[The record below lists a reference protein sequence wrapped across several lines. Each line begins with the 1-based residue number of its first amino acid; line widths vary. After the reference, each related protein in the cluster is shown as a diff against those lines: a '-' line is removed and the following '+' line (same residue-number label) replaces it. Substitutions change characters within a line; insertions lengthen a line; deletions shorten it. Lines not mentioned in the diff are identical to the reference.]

1 MDTHDSRDQTVE
13 METTRRPTLARREVL
28 RRAGL
33 GAGMLALGGVAP
45 AAPVLARGGAFAVL
59 KSRPKVVLGSVG
71 GITCLAPLYTAFHK
85 GFFAAEGLDV
95 ELYAESATFDAIRAL
110 SSGTL
115 SGEQDPAFALFPAI
129 EQGADIRLVGGLH
142 GGCLRLLI
150 GKHSGIRKAA
160 DFKGKAI
167 GAPGPDVMLFFQL
180 LLAEN
185 GVDPK
190 HEVTWT
196 MLDPSKLGA
205 ALDTGK
211 VQAVA
216 TFDPFGYLLLQQGK
230 VIEVGNNL
238 SGLYGNPAG
247 MGPHRYCC
255 GVALSAKLVRDRP
268 KVAAAV
274 ARAWLRGSRYAGR
287 HIHEVSIIET
297 RGKYIPL
304 PQPTVEKILHGLR
317 FNPSATRIEED
328 IRATARS
335 LKKMGLLR
343 PSTDPTKLAQK
354 TYANVFQL
362 AGEPVPTF

>member
-1 MDTHDSRDQTVE
+1 
-13 METTRRPTLARREVL
+13 
-28 RRAGL
+28 
-33 GAGMLALGGVAP
+33 LGGVAP
-45 AAPVLARGGAFAVL
+45 AAPVLARGGAFAVV

-71 GITCLAPLYTAFHK
+71 GITCFAPLYTAYHK
-85 GFFAAEGLDV
+85 EFFAAEGLDV

-142 GGCLRLLI
+142 GGCLRLVI
-150 GKHSGIRKAA
+150 GKHSGIRKVA

-167 GAPGPDVMLFFQL
+167 GFPSPDAMLFYQL

-205 ALDTGK
+205 ALGAGK

-230 VIEVGNNL
+230 GVEVGNNL
-238 SGLYGNPAG
+238 TGLYGNPAG
-247 MGPHRYCC
+247 LAPNRYCC

-274 ARAWLRGSRYAGR
+274 ARAWLKGSRYVGR
-287 HIHEVSIIET
+287 HTHEASIIET
-297 RGKYIPL
+297 SDKRVPL
-304 PQPTVEKILHGLR
+304 PRPTVEQILNTLR
-317 FNPSATRIEED
+317 WNPSATRIAED

-335 LKKMGLLR
+335 LKKVDLLR
-343 PSTDPTKLAQK
+343 PTTDPAKLAQR

>member
-1 MDTHDSRDQTVE
+1 MDTHDSADQTVE
-13 METTRRPTLARREVL
+13 METTSRPTPARREIL
-28 RRAGL
+28 RRAGI
-33 GAGMLALGGVAP
+33 GAGLLALGGVAP
-45 AAPVLARGGAFAVL
+45 AAPALARRGAFAVL
-59 KSRPKVVLGSVG
+59 KARPKVVLGSG
-71 GITCLAPLYTAFHK
+71 GITCYAPLYTAYHK

-95 ELYAESATFDAIRAL
+95 ELYAESATFDAIHAL

-115 SGEQDPAFALFPAI
+115 TGDQAPAFALFPSI

-150 GKHSGIRKAA
+150 GRHSGIRKAA

-167 GAPGPDVMLFFQL
+167 GAPGSDVMLFFKL

-230 VIEVGNNL
+230 AVEVGNNL
-238 SGLYGNPAG
+238 IGLYGNPAG
-247 MGPHRYCC
+247 MGPNRYCC
-255 GVALSAKLVRDRP
+255 GVALSGKLVHDRP

-274 ARAWLRGSRYAGR
+274 ARAWLRGSRYAGG
-287 HIHEVSIIET
+287 HIHEAAGIET
-297 RGKYIPL
+297 SGRYIPL
-304 PQPTVEKILHGLR
+304 P
-317 FNPSATRIEED
+317 FRIKV
-328 IRATARS
+328 TN
-335 LKKMGLLR
+335 L
-343 PSTDPTKLAQK
+343 
-354 TYANVFQL
+354 
-362 AGEPVPTF
+362 

>member
-1 MDTHDSRDQTVE
+1 
-13 METTRRPTLARREVL
+13 METTSWPTFARREVL
-28 RRAGL
+28 RRAGI
-33 GAGMLALGGVAP
+33 GAGLLALGAVAP
-45 AAPVLARGGAFAVL
+45 AAPALARPGAFAVL
-59 KSRPKVVLGSVG
+59 KARPKVVLGSG
-71 GITCLAPLYTAFHK
+71 GIPCYAPLYSAYHK

-95 ELYAESATFDAIRAL
+95 ELYAESATFDPNRAL
-110 SSGTL
+110 SSGVL
-115 SGEQDPAFALFPAI
+115 DGDQAPAFAVFPAI
-129 EQGADIRLVGGLH
+129 EQGADILLAGGLH
-142 GGCLRLLI
+142 GGCVRLVI

-167 GAPGPDVMLFFQL
+167 GTQGGDAMLFFQL

-185 GVDPK
+185 GVDPQ

-196 MLDPSKLGA
+196 MLDPSRFGA

-211 VQAVA
+211 VQAIA

-230 VIEVGNNL
+230 AIEVGNNL
-238 SGLYGNPAG
+238 NGLYGHTAG

-255 GVALSAKLVRDRP
+255 GVALSGKLVRDRP

-274 ARAWLRGSRYAGR
+274 ARAWLRGSRYAGG
-287 HIHEVSIIET
+287 HIHEAAGIET

-304 PQPTVEKILHGLR
+304 PQPTVEKMLHTYR
-317 FNPSATRIEED
+317 WNPSATRIAED

-335 LKKMGLLR
+335 LKQMGLLR
-343 PSTDPTKLAQK
+343 PSTDSAKLARK

>member
-1 MDTHDSRDQTVE
+1 
-13 METTRRPTLARREVL
+13 
-28 RRAGL
+28 
-33 GAGMLALGGVAP
+33 
-45 AAPVLARGGAFAVL
+45 
-59 KSRPKVVLGSVG
+59 VLGSG
-71 GITCLAPLYTAFHK
+71 GIPCYAPLYTAYHK

-95 ELYAESATFDAIRAL
+95 EVDAYPATFDPIHAL

-115 SGEQDPAFALFPAI
+115 SGDQAPAFALFPSI
-129 EQGADIRLVGGLH
+129 EQGAAIHLVGGLH

-150 GKHSGIRKAA
+150 SKHSGIRKAA

-167 GAPGPDVMLFFQL
+167 GVPGPDVMLFFQL

-185 GVDPK
+185 GVNPK
-190 HEVTWT
+190 HEVTWP

-205 ALDTGK
+205 ALDAGK

-274 ARAWLRGSRYAGR
+274 ARAWLRGSRYAGG
-287 HIHEVSIIET
+287 HLHEAALIET
-297 RGKYIPL
+297 SGKYISL
-304 PQPTVEKILHGLR
+304 PQPTIEKMLHTLR
-317 FNPSATRIEED
+317 FIPSATWIADD

-343 PSTDPTKLAQK
+343 PTTDPAKLAQR

>member
-1 MDTHDSRDQTVE
+1 M
-13 METTRRPTLARREVL
+13 
-28 RRAGL
+28 
-33 GAGMLALGGVAP
+33 
-45 AAPVLARGGAFAVL
+45 
-59 KSRPKVVLGSVG
+59 
-71 GITCLAPLYTAFHK
+71 
-85 GFFAAEGLDV
+85 
-95 ELYAESATFDAIRAL
+95 TFDPIPAL

-115 SGEQDPAFALFPAI
+115 SADQAPAFALFPSI
-129 EQGADIRLVGGLH
+129 EQGAAIHLVGGLH

-167 GAPGPDVMLFFQL
+167 GAPGPDVMLFFKL

-185 GVDPK
+185 GVDPR
-190 HEVTWT
+190 HEVTWKV
-196 MLDPSKLGA
+196 LDPSTSGA

-211 VQAVA
+211 VQAIA
-216 TFDPFGYLLLQQGK
+216 TLDPFGHLLLQQGK
-230 VIEVGNNL
+230 GVEVGNNL
-238 SGLYGNPAG
+238 TGLYGNPAG
-247 MGPHRYCC
+247 MGPNRYCC

-268 KVAAAV
+268 KVAAAI
-274 ARAWLRGSRYAGR
+274 ARAWMRGSRYAGR

-304 PQPTVEKILHGLR
+304 PQPTVEKILRGLR
-317 FNPSATRIEED
+317 FIPSATWIAED

-343 PSTDPTKLAQK
+343 PTTDPDKLAQK

-362 AGEPVPTF
+362 AGEPVPTL

>member
-1 MDTHDSRDQTVE
+1 
-13 METTRRPTLARREVL
+13 
-28 RRAGL
+28 
-33 GAGMLALGGVAP
+33 
-45 AAPVLARGGAFAVL
+45 
-59 KSRPKVVLGSVG
+59 
-71 GITCLAPLYTAFHK
+71 
-85 GFFAAEGLDV
+85 
-95 ELYAESATFDAIRAL
+95 
-110 SSGTL
+110 
-115 SGEQDPAFALFPAI
+115 
-129 EQGADIRLVGGLH
+129 
-142 GGCLRLLI
+142 
-150 GKHSGIRKAA
+150 
-160 DFKGKAI
+160 
-167 GAPGPDVMLFFQL
+167 MLFFQL

-185 GVDPK
+185 GVDPR

-255 GVALSAKLVRDRP
+255 GVALSGKLVRDRP

-274 ARAWLRGSRYAGR
+274 ARAWLRGSRYAGG
-287 HIHEVSIIET
+287 HIHEVAGIET
-297 RGKYIPL
+297 SGKYIPL
-304 PQPTVEKILHGLR
+304 PQPTVEKILQTLR
-317 FNPSATRIEED
+317 FIPSATQIEED
-328 IRATARS
+328 IRVTARS

-343 PSTDPTKLAQK
+343 PSTDPVKLARK
-354 TYANVFQL
+354 TYANVFER

>member
-1 MDTHDSRDQTVE
+1 
-13 METTRRPTLARREVL
+13 MEKTRRPTLARREVL
-28 RRAGL
+28 RRAGI

-45 AAPVLARGGAFAVL
+45 AAPALARGGAFAVL
-59 KSRPKVVLGSVG
+59 KARPKVVLGWDGVS
-71 GITCLAPLYTAFHK
+71 CEAPLYTAYHK

-95 ELYAESATFDAIRAL
+95 QLHALPPTYDDIRAL

-115 SGEQDPAFALFPAI
+115 GGEQDPAFALLPAI
-129 EQGADIRLVGGLH
+129 EQGADIRLVGGLQ
-142 GGCLRLLI
+142 GGCLRLVI
-150 GKHSGIRKAA
+150 GKRSRISKAA

-167 GAPGPDVMLFFQL
+167 GVVGGSSDPAMLFFKM

-185 GVDPK
+185 GVNSQ

-196 MLDPSKLGA
+196 MLEPSPSQVGA
-205 ALDTGK
+205 ALDSGK

-216 TFDPFGYLLLQQGK
+216 AFDPFGYLLIQQGK
-230 VIEVGNNL
+230 AVEVGNNL
-238 SGLYGNPAG
+238 TGLYGHTTG

-274 ARAWLRGSRYAGR
+274 ARAWMRGSRYAGG
-287 HIHEVSIIET
+287 HIHEAALIET
-297 RGKYIPL
+297 GGKYISL
-304 PQPTVEKILHGLR
+304 PQPTVEKILHTLR
-317 FNPSATRIEED
+317 FIPSTTRIEED
-328 IRATARS
+328 ILVTARS
-335 LKKMGLLR
+335 FKEVGLLS
-343 PSTDPTKLAQK
+343 PHTDPAKLARK

>member
-1 MDTHDSRDQTVE
+1 MDTHDSADQTVT
-13 METTRRPTLARREVL
+13 MEATSRPTLARREVL

-33 GAGMLALGGVAP
+33 GASMLALGGVAP
-45 AAPVLARGGAFAVL
+45 TAPTLVRGGAFAVL
-59 KSRPKVVLGSVG
+59 KSRPKVVLGSG
-71 GITCLAPLYTAFHK
+71 GITCYAPLYTAYHK

-95 ELYAESATFDAIRAL
+95 ELYAESATFDFIHAL

-115 SGEQDPAFALFPAI
+115 HGDQAPAFGVFPAI
-129 EQGADIRLVGGLH
+129 EQGAPIHLVGGLH
-142 GGCLRLLI
+142 GGCTRLLI

-167 GAPGPDVMLFFQL
+167 GVSGPDVMLFFKL

-196 MLDPSKLGA
+196 MLDPAKLGA
-205 ALDTGK
+205 ALDAGK

-216 TFDPFGYLLLQQGK
+216 SFDPFGYLLLQQGK
-230 VIEVGNNL
+230 VSEVGNNL

-255 GVALSAKLVRDRP
+255 GVALSGKLMRDRP

-274 ARAWLRGSRYAGR
+274 ARAWMRGSRYAGG
-287 HIHEVSIIET
+287 HLHEVSIIET
-297 RGKYIPL
+297 SGKYIPL
-304 PQPTVEKILHGLR
+304 PQPTVEKILHGLW
-317 FNPSATRIEED
+317 FNPSATRIADD
-328 IRATARS
+328 IRATAHN
-335 LKKMGLLR
+335 LKKMGLLH
-343 PSTDPTKLAQK
+343 PSTDPAKLAQK

>member
-1 MDTHDSRDQTVE
+1 MDTPDSTDQTVE
-13 METTRRPTLARREVL
+13 RETTRRPTLARREVL
-28 RRAGL
+28 RRAGI
-33 GAGMLALGGVAP
+33 GAGLLALGGVAP
-45 AAPVLARGGAFAVL
+45 AAPALARGGAFAVV
-59 KSRPKVVLGSVG
+59 KSRPKVVLGSG
-71 GITCLAPLYTAFHK
+71 GITCYAPLYTAYHK
-85 GFFAAEGLDV
+85 GFFAAEGLDA
-95 ELYAESATFDAIRAL
+95 ELYAEGATFDPIHAL

-115 SGEQDPAFALFPAI
+115 SADQAPAFALFPSI
-129 EQGADIRLVGGLH
+129 EQGAPIHLVGGLH

-150 GKHSGIRKAA
+150 GKHSGIRKVA

-167 GAPGPDVMLFFQL
+167 GAPGPDVMLFFKL

-196 MLDPSKLGA
+196 MLDPSKWGP
-205 ALDTGK
+205 ALDAGK

-230 VIEVGNNL
+230 VIEVGSNL
-238 SGLYGNPAG
+238 TGLYGNPAG

-255 GVALSAKLVRDRP
+255 GVALSGKLMRDRP

-274 ARAWLRGSRYAGR
+274 ARAWMRGSRYAGR
-287 HIHEVSIIET
+287 HIHEAALIET
-297 RGKYIPL
+297 GGKYSPL
-304 PQPTVEKILHGLR
+304 PQPTVEKILHTLR
-317 FNPSATRIEED
+317 FNPSATGIAED
-328 IRATARS
+328 IRVTARN

-343 PSTDPTKLAQK
+343 PSTDPAKLAQK

>member
-1 MDTHDSRDQTVE
+1 MDTPNSADQTVE
-13 METTRRPTLARREVL
+13 METTRRLTLGRREVL
-28 RRAGL
+28 RRASI
-33 GAGMLALGGVAP
+33 GAAVLALGGAAP
-45 AAPVLARGGAFAVL
+45 AAPALARGGAFAVV

-71 GITCLAPLYTAFHK
+71 GITCYAPLYTAYHK
-85 GFFAAEGLDV
+85 GFFAAEGIDV
-95 ELYAESATFDAIRAL
+95 ELYPESATYDDIRAL

-115 SGEQDPAFALFPAI
+115 GGEQNPAFAVFPGI
-129 EQGADIRLVGGLH
+129 EQGADIRLVGGLQ
-142 GGCLRLLI
+142 GGCLRLVI

-167 GAPGPDVMLFFQL
+167 GLPGSVLLPFFQL

-190 HEVTWT
+190 HEVTWMT
-196 MLDPSKLGA
+196 LDPSKLGA
-205 ALDTGK
+205 ALDAGK
-211 VQAVA
+211 VQAVG
-216 TFDPFGYLLLQQGK
+216 TLDPFGYLLIQQGK
-230 VIEVGNNL
+230 AVEVGNNL
-238 SGLYGNPAG
+238 TGLYGNPAG
-247 MGPHRYCC
+247 LGPHRYCC
-255 GVALSAKLVRDRP
+255 GVVLSGKLVRDRP

-274 ARAWLRGSRYAGR
+274 ARAWMRGSRYAGR
-287 HIHEVSIIET
+287 HIHEASIIET
-297 RGKYIPL
+297 SGKYVPL

-317 FNPSATRIEED
+317 FIPSATRIEED

-343 PSTDPTKLAQK
+343 PSTDPARLAQK